1 MRRLTILGLAAIKAG
16 ESVDYLRRV
25 VTLLQEVYESCDRL
39 RLLRIFSNKPAQ
51 SDDETWYISNTM
63 PAFEAL
69 VSLQLMGAYLAK
81 RDRFEYLSALLTPLV
96 HRAGAN
102 TTGEPKTLM
111 AWWPIPGRKGEP
123 ARLSTRSGRTETCA
137 ERIGSDP
144 VLKGLFGSPSQG
156 IIALTQYEF
165 ILRFNSF
172 VAGNRAC
179 LPGMDEYLKKC
190 HAGTSFGF
198 RDSMIPFE
206 RTPIFPI
213 AISFLRAIERGK
225 FNELTPYLFDPNFEG
240 FLTKDPEVGQA
251 ALCKFLRAIDSDYF
265 AWSME
270 VKHFLPIDDFWPP
283 ELSALLKKCSPE

>member
-1 MRRLTILGLAAIKAG
+1 
-16 ESVDYLRRV
+16 
-25 VTLLQEVYESCDRL
+25 
-39 RLLRIFSNKPAQ
+39 
-51 SDDETWYISNTM
+51 
-63 PAFEAL
+63 
-69 VSLQLMGAYLAK
+69 
-81 RDRFEYLSALLTPLV
+81 
-96 HRAGAN
+96 
-102 TTGEPKTLM
+102 
-111 AWWPIPGRKGEP
+111 
-123 ARLSTRSGRTETCA
+123 
-137 ERIGSDP
+137 
-144 VLKGLFGSPSQG
+144 
-156 IIALTQYEF
+156 
-165 ILRFNSF
+165 
-172 VAGNRAC
+172 
-179 LPGMDEYLKKC
+179 MDEYLKKC